1 MPKVKQFKIILNQ
14 LVESTQFAFEALKGN
29 RVRTFLSTLGIT
41 IGIFSIIMVLSLV
54 DSLEKNVKKSIDTL
68 GKDAI
73 IIDKW
78 PWDFSG
84 DYKWWKF
91 MNRPNPTLAEL
102 KAIKENST
110 LSEAACLVS
119 SLGGVSVENGSN
131 NATGVTVN
139 GVTQEYYQVKNF
151 NITEGRYFIE
161 NESNAGTPVV
171 VIGYLLAQNL
181 FPNGNAVGR
190 EVEIKKNK
198 YRVIGVIEKQGESL
212 FGNQFDNLVLMP
224 IKCLSQYVRINS
236 NRSNS
241 TIEVKVKKG
250 ISVDLLEE
258 ELRGIMR
265 AMRKL
270 RPGQEANFA
279 LNKTSLF
286 DAPLKATFKAI
297 SVAGWIIGGL
307 AMLVGGFG
315 IANIMFVSVKER
327 TNQIGIKK
335 SLGAK
340 NYVILIEFL
349 VEAVV
354 LCLAGGA
361 IGLSVVALI
370 VSIAYYGFNF
380 EVVLS
385 IKNILTG
392 FLTSAGVG
400 VLAGLIP
407 AVSAAN
413 LDPVVAIRAK

>member
-1 MPKVKQFKIILNQ
+1 LPVKQFRIIFNQ
-14 LVESTQFAFEALKGN
+14 VVESTQFAFEALRGN

-41 IGIFSIIMVLSLV
+41 IGIFSIIMVLALV
-54 DSLEKNVKKSIDTL
+54 DSLEKNVKKSIETL

-91 MNRPNPTLAEL
+91 MNRPNTTLSEL
-102 KAIKENST
+102 KAIKENAT
-110 LSEAACLVS
+110 LAEAACMVTGLS
-119 SLGGVSVENGSN
+119 GVNIEYGSN

-151 NITEGRYFIE
+151 NITEGRYFVE
-161 NESNAGTPVV
+161 NESNTGTPVA
-171 VIGYLLAQNL
+171 VIGFLLAQNL
-181 FPNGNAVGR
+181 FPNGNAIGKEIV
-190 EVEIKKNK
+190 IKKNK

-224 IKCLSQYVRINS
+224 IKCLAQYVRINS
-236 NRSNS
+236 NRANS
-241 TIEVKVKKG
+241 TIEVKVKPNVP
-250 ISVDLLEE
+250 VDLLEE

-270 RPGQEANFA
+270 RPGQEENFA

-297 SVAGWIIGGL
+297 TIAGWIIGGL

-340 NYVILIEFL
+340 NYFILIEFL
-349 VEAVV
+349 VEAIV

-361 IGLSVVALI
+361 IGIGVVGLIVAL
-370 VSIAYYGFNF
+370 ANYGFGF

-385 IKNILTG
+385 LKNILTG
-392 FLTSAGVG
+392 FLTSASVG
-400 VLAGLIP
+400 ILAGLIP

>member
-1 MPKVKQFKIILNQ
+1 MPVKQFRIIFNQ
-14 LVESTQFAFEALKGN
+14 VVESTQFAFEALRGN

-41 IGIFSIIMVLSLV
+41 IGIFSIIMVLALV
-54 DSLEKNVKKSIDTL
+54 DSLEKNVKKSIETL

-91 MNRPNPTLAEL
+91 MNRPNTTLSEL
-102 KAIKENST
+102 KAIKENAT
-110 LSEAACLVS
+110 LAEAACMVTGLS
-119 SLGGVSVENGSN
+119 GVNIEYGSN

-151 NITEGRYFIE
+151 NITEGRYFVE
-161 NESNAGTPVV
+161 NESNTGTPVA
-171 VIGYLLAQNL
+171 VIGFLLAQNL
-181 FPNGNAVGR
+181 FPNGNAIGKEIV
-190 EVEIKKNK
+190 IKKNK

-224 IKCLSQYVRINS
+224 IKCLAQYVRINS
-236 NRSNS
+236 NRANS
-241 TIEVKVKKG
+241 TIEVKVKPNVP
-250 ISVDLLEE
+250 VDLLEE

-270 RPGQEANFA
+270 RPGQEENFA

-297 SVAGWIIGGL
+297 TIAGWIIGGL

-340 NYVILIEFL
+340 NYFILIEFL
-349 VEAVV
+349 VEAIV

-361 IGLSVVALI
+361 IGIGVVGLIVAL
-370 VSIAYYGFNF
+370 ANYGFGF

-385 IKNILTG
+385 LKNILTG
-392 FLTSAGVG
+392 FLTSASVG
-400 VLAGLIP
+400 ILAGLIP

>member
-1 MPKVKQFKIILNQ
+1 MPVKQFRIIFNQ
-14 LVESTQFAFEALKGN
+14 VIESTQFAFEALRGN

-41 IGIFSIIMVLSLV
+41 IGIFSIIMVLALV
-54 DSLEKNVKKSIDTL
+54 DSLEKNVKKSIETL

-91 MNRPNPTLAEL
+91 MNRPNTTLTEL
-102 KAIKENST
+102 KAIKENAT
-110 LSEAACLVS
+110 LAEAACMVTG
-119 SLGGVSVENGSN
+119 LGGVNIEYGSN

-151 NITEGRYFIE
+151 NITEGRFFIE
-161 NESNAGTPVV
+161 NESNTGTPVA

-181 FPNGNAVGR
+181 FPNGNAIGKEIV
-190 EVEIKKNK
+190 IKKNK

-224 IKCLSQYVRINS
+224 IKCLAQYVRINS
-236 NRSNS
+236 NRANS
-241 TIEVKVKKG
+241 TIEVKVKPNVP
-250 ISVDLLEE
+250 VDLLEE

-270 RPGQEANFA
+270 RPGQEENFA

-297 SVAGWIIGGL
+297 TIAGWIIGGL

-340 NYVILIEFL
+340 NYFILIEFL
-349 VEAVV
+349 VEAIV

-361 IGLSVVALI
+361 IGIGVVGLIVAL
-370 VSIAYYGFNF
+370 ANYGFGF

-385 IKNILTG
+385 LKNILTG
-392 FLTSAGVG
+392 FLTSASVG
-400 VLAGLIP
+400 ILAGLIP